1 MSKQGINRVTLIG
14 NVGGEPNVHTFDND
28 KSIVK
33 ISLATGESYEVDGE
47 KVTNTEWHSVVFF
60 NGLADIAKKYLAKG
74 VKLYVEGKLK
84 TNKWVDKDGNDRVS
98 TEIIAS
104 EMQILSSRKDNEGKA
119 EAKQAKAS
127 NRKGYAKK

>member
-74 VKLYVEGKLK
+74 VKL
-84 TNKWVDKDGNDRVS
+84 R
-98 TEIIAS
+98 
-104 EMQILSSRKDNEGKA
+104 RKIKNQQMG
-119 EAKQAKAS
+119 
-127 NRKGYAKK
+127 G